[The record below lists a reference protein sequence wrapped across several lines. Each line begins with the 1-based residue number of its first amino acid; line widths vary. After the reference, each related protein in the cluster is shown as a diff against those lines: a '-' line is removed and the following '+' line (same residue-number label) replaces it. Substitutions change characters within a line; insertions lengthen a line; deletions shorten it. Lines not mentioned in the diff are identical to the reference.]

1 MKTKFSSCH
10 TVSIFLALTAGALA
24 APLDPAQIE
33 TVSGL
38 KGTLNE
44 AEGVFKL
51 SAPRNDVKV
60 SVDGWQM
67 PPFMGLTSWAAFTE
81 GKKAPAMVMGDLVL
95 LQDEVNPV
103 MSAAFAAGLEVTAL
117 HNHFFYDEP
126 KVYFMHI
133 GGEGEAAKL
142 AAGVKAALDAQK
154 AVRAASPE
162 PAKTFGKPL
171 AVASSITP
179 APLEAA
185 LGGKAQAKDGMA
197 KFVFG
202 RSAKMPC
209 GCTVGKEMG
218 VNTWAAFAGTD
229 NDALVDGDF
238 CVLPAELQSVLKS
251 LRKSGVNIVAI
262 HQHMAMEEPRYI
274 FLHYWGRG
282 PAVTLAQALKSALST
297 LETK

>member
-1 MKTKFSSCH
+1 MQQPLPILIVTATLSA
-10 TVSIFLALTAGALA
+10 LAFAAVA
-24 APLDPAQIE
+24 APLDTAKIDE
-33 TVSGL
+33 ITGL

-44 AEGVFKL
+44 TEGVFKV
-51 SAPRNDVKV
+51 SKPRDDVKV

-103 MSAAFAAGLEVTAL
+103 MSAAFAAGLDVTAL
-117 HNHFFYDEP
+117 HNHFFFDEP

-133 GGEGEAAKL
+133 GGEGETAKL

-171 AVASSITP
+171 AVASSITA

-209 GCTVGKEMG
+209 GCIVAKEMG

-229 NDALVDGDF
+229 DDALVDGDF
-238 CVLPAELQSVLKS
+238 CVRPGELQAVLRS
-251 LRKSGVNIVAI
+251 LRKSGVNIVAV
-262 HQHMAMEEPRYI
+262 HHHMAMEEPRYI

-282 PAVTLAQALKSALST
+282 PALTLAQSLKAALTT
-297 LETK
+297 LEAK